1 MLTPCENAADDNTDF
16 PMCLVVPDVTR
27 FGGRRTGVSR
37 STNYYFS
44 VSSDGTPGRGRHRP
58 LPRLSDLAADHVR
71 ELIVSGQLRPGQF
84 IRPETIA
91 DELGISA
98 TPAREGLLQ
107 LQSDGFLA
115 VEPRRG
121 FAVTTLSS
129 DDITDIYAAQ
139 ALLAGELTA
148 RAATQCTAETLT
160 ALEDIQEALERAAT
174 AKDYGEVERLNHRFH
189 ETIYKLAGARKIRWL
204 IKRTLA
210 YAPRKFF
217 AAVEGWPEAS
227 AADHRKIIEH
237 LRAGDPELARA
248 AMSQHIC
255 NAGRLLADHLAQPN
269 S

>member
-1 MLTPCENAADDNTDF
+1 MR
-16 PMCLVVPDVTR
+16 LVKADVTR
-27 FGGRRTGVSR
+27 SAARWAGVSR

-44 VSSDGTPGRGRHRP
+44 VSSDGAAGRGRHRP

-71 ELIVSGQLRPGQF
+71 ELIVSGQLRPGEF
-84 IRPETIA
+84 IRPENIA

-121 FAVTTLSS
+121 FAVTALSS
-129 DDITDIYAAQ
+129 ADITDIYAAQ

-148 RAATQCTAETLT
+148 RAATECTAEKL
-160 ALEDIQEALERAAT
+160 AELEDIQATLERAAT
-174 AKDYGEVERLNHRFH
+174 DKDYGEVERLNHRFH
-189 ETIYKLAGARKIRWL
+189 ETIYKVAGARKIRWL

-227 AADHRKIIEH
+227 AADHRAIIEH
-237 LRAGDPELARA
+237 LRSGDPERARA

-255 NAGRLLADHLAQPN
+255 NAGRLLADHLAQAD